1 MTKGGSPPAGIPQIH
16 SSAFSHLLS
25 VHPIIPSLIP
35 QIESVCR
42 QSRICHGASHRVNTL
57 FSFPPSF
64 QWRFTFRRQ
73 SGHGLPS
80 EMTQI
85 TKISHPVGRMLT
97 MQQHT
102 HSRQKPECGIL
113 PPLLHSQFAL
123 IAKQSICIPPPKS
136 PIWKESK
143 KNREGET
150 DRRVGQLF
158 RFCLPA
164 PYVRHAFYHTY
175 IYIIGG

>member
-1 MTKGGSPPAGIPQIH
+1 MTKGGSPAGIPQIH

-25 VHPIIPSLIP
+25 GLPVHPIIPSLIP

-80 EMTQI
+80 KMTQI

-102 HSRQKPECGIL
+102 HSRQKPECGIP
-113 PPLLHSQFAL
+113 PPLRSPLSICANRQTVHLHSSPE
-123 IAKQSICIPPPKS
+123 IAHLERKQEEQRRRDRQTSWPTVHVQGEPS
-136 PIWKESK
+136 A
-143 KNREGET
+143 REK
-150 DRRVGQLF
+150 R
-158 RFCLPA
+158 
-164 PYVRHAFYHTY
+164 
-175 IYIIGG
+175 